1 MSRLRRSDDPWPR
14 FVPVLWLMGSWLGLA
29 AVGTLFAELSGD
41 DSPLGDCVVSGA
53 SALLVTAFALH
64 ERESI
69 ARMLRVRLPLRT
81 WLHAPATF
89 VVIALVVEA
98 WFRLAAMLFEP
109 WSYLTPFREHGWP
122 PWSAVLLIVVHPA
135 VFEELAFRGFL
146 QERLG
151 ALMGTRDALLLQAA
165 WFAFLH
171 LTPIVFPSH
180 FLMGL
185 CFGWLRLRTGSL
197 VPGMLVHAAWNLTV
211 LAQEGLVA
219 GW

>member
-1 MSRLRRSDDPWPR
+1 MSGLRRSDDPWPQ

-29 AVGTLFAELSGD
+29 AMGNGLAHLGGD
-41 DSPLGDCVVSGA
+41 NSPTSDCVVSGA
-53 SALLVTAFALH
+53 TALLVTAFALH

-69 ARMLRVRLPLRT
+69 GRALRVRLPLRA
-81 WLHAPATF
+81 WLLAPATF
-89 VVIALVVEA
+89 LAIAGVVEA
-98 WFRLAAMLFEP
+98 WFWLLAMLYDSH
-109 WSYLTPFREHGWP
+109 SYLAPFREHDWP

-135 VFEELAFRGFL
+135 VFEEIAFRGFL

-151 ALMGTRDALLLQAA
+151 ALMGARDALLLQAA

-171 LTPIVFPSH
+171 LSPAVFPSH
-180 FLMGL
+180 FVMGL
-185 CFGWLRLRTGSL
+185 CLGWLRLRTGSL

-211 LAQEGLVA
+211 LVQEGLFA